1 MPMESPEI
9 QLKALNN
16 ALRRLRGP
24 CSALD
29 GEELDEKLLEVMR
42 RLLLAEVLADTWIVA
57 IGGSQGAGKTTLMAS
72 LYNLHHDNSGWLR
85 SNEGR
90 GEKMPVLILESR
102 ETKVAQGYVRR
113 LVET

>member
-16 ALRRLRGP
+16 ALRRLRGA

-42 RLLLAEVLADTWIVA
+42 RLLL
-57 IGGSQGAGKTTLMAS
+57 
-72 LYNLHHDNSGWLR
+72 LR
-85 SNEGR
+85 CSPIPGLWR
-90 GEKMPVLILESR
+90 
-102 ETKVAQGYVRR
+102 
-113 LVET
+113 